1 MTAALAV
8 GYRRRMTQDAPSR
21 PLLLATIGVL
31 GAVPLGTGLLGIL
44 RGPAGAPGGAA
55 TTLSVDSEYRFVNV
69 FWAAAG
75 PALWWSLRRPEE
87 RAGTTRRLLG
97 LAALGGLPRLLSV
110 RTTGWPHPV
119 FRATLVLEL
128 VVVPLVLAWHARVLR
143 AR

>member
-1 MTAALAV
+1 
-8 GYRRRMTQDAPSR
+8 MTQDAQTR
-21 PLLLATIGVL
+21 PLLLATIAAL
-31 GAVPLGTGLLGIL
+31 GAVPLATGLLGIV

-55 TTLSVDSEYRFVNV
+55 TTASVDSEYRFVNV

-75 PALWWSLRRPEE
+75 PALWWSLARPEE
-87 RAGTTRRLLG
+87 RRGTTRVLLG
-97 LAALGGLPRLLSV
+97 LAAAGGLPRLLSV

-128 VVVPLVLAWHARVLR
+128 AVVPAVLLWHGRVIR